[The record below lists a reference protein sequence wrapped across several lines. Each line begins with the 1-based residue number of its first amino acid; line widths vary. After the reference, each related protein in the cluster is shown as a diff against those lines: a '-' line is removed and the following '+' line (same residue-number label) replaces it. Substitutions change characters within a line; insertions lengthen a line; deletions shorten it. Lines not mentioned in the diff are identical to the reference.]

1 MIDDLRTS
9 KLIPKLLFQ
18 KTINSKSQEKS
29 SVDKANRILYTKN
42 KSFNKIYI
50 SKTELEEAVREARK
64 NREWRHE
71 YMTLLMRDL
80 ENQQKGLEEGIK
92 IGEAQGIKIGEAQG
106 IKIGEAQG
114 EDRYRRL
121 SIFLMKNGHMDEFER
136 SLIDKDYLNS
146 LYEKYGI

>member
-1 MIDDLRTS
+1 
-9 KLIPKLLFQ
+9 
-18 KTINSKSQEKS
+18 
-29 SVDKANRILYTKN
+29 
-42 KSFNKIYI
+42 
-50 SKTELEEAVREARK
+50 
-64 NREWRHE
+64 
-71 YMTLLMRDL
+71 MTLLMRDL
-80 ENQQKGLEEGIK
+80 ENQQKGLEEGIKIGEAQGIKIGEAQGIKIGEAQGIK